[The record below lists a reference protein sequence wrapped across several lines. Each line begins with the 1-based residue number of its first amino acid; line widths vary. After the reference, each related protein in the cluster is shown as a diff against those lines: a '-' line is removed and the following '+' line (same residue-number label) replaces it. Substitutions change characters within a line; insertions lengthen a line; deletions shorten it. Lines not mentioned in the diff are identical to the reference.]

1 MIEAVVVGDDPVE
14 CGVTCQQ
21 GVQRVDVRLPRQHR
35 FDGLLRV
42 FVGVEVRQ
50 GEGLETF
57 GSQGIEPMP
66 GQPPTG
72 KRDMTALLAQHPR
85 QRQATG
91 NVATAD
97 GRRSVSADQHFH
109 CSSPPALSA
118 A

>member
-1 MIEAVVVGDDPVE
+1 MIEAVVIGDDPVE